1 MKNFSDILWNF
12 CLSNIPMFNCNKER
26 VRKDATD
33 GHGLVGHR
41 HRENINDF
49 QNPLVVAYYA
59 VDYVKNVKGT
69 NYWRNRILKVAK
81 DFVEDF
87 KFAISAKD
95 DFQHELNEF
104 GIDYVSGDK
113 PLIFARNKINQKF
126 KMKDDFSSEN
136 LEKFLK
142 DLKGNRLEPFLKSEP
157 IPDDNSGPVK
167 VAVAKNFDEL
177 VTNSGRDTLIEFYA
191 PWCGHCKKLAPVYDE
206 LGEALK
212 NENVDIVKMD
222 ATSNDVPSPYD
233 VRGFPT
239 LYWSPRNKKSSPV
252 RYEGGREL
260 QDFIKYIAKHSTE
273 TLKGYDRN
281 GKAKKDEL

>member
-1 MKNFSDILWNF
+1 M
-12 CLSNIPMFNCNKER
+12 
-26 VRKDATD
+26 
-33 GHGLVGHR
+33 VGHR

-126 KMKDDFSSEN
+126 KMKDDFS
-136 LEKFLK
+136 
-142 DLKGNRLEPFLKSEP
+142 
-157 IPDDNSGPVK
+157 
-167 VAVAKNFDEL
+167 
-177 VTNSGRDTLIEFYA
+177 
-191 PWCGHCKKLAPVYDE
+191 
-206 LGEALK
+206 
-212 NENVDIVKMD
+212 
-222 ATSNDVPSPYD
+222 
-233 VRGFPT
+233 
-239 LYWSPRNKKSSPV
+239 
-252 RYEGGREL
+252 
-260 QDFIKYIAKHSTE
+260 
-273 TLKGYDRN
+273 
-281 GKAKKDEL
+281 